1 MQRTLKEANSGC
13 AGRNRLRGHQPLT
26 HLIGFGAY
34 VRLCVLKPRDGAVAE
49 AAHYCHQCVE
59 VLQLQQLLWTR
70 RSEGESGDIKGLYK
84 PTPNCVFFWGWGHKK
99 AAEVKKV
106 HSVRWQ
112 KDTGVN
118 KPWLG
123 ETFGAADMRLIWVH
137 QDYWAYTFF
146 MANRRPP
153 WCPLARVVYDWE
165 SVGSQLCGRAARG
178 GSFDWAKTPFG
189 IKWQSNVKVSAALE
203 K

>member
-1 MQRTLKEANSGC
+1 M
-13 AGRNRLRGHQPLT
+13 

-59 VLQLQQLLWTR
+59 VLQLQQLLWRR

-84 PTPNCVFFWGWGHKK
+84 RGGGHNK

-112 KDTGVN
+112 KDAGVM

-123 ETFGAADMRLIWVH
+123 GTFGSAHMRLIWVH
-137 QDYWAYTFF
+137 QENTERSNLSESNLSVHFLNGNPWASLVPFSPRGVSLRINGVAAVWEGWQGGIIWLSKDTLWNQ
-146 MANRRPP
+146 MAKQCEGQRSIR
-153 WCPLARVVYDWE
+153 E
-165 SVGSQLCGRAARG
+165 VGS
-178 GSFDWAKTPFG
+178 AKP
-189 IKWQSNVKVSAALE
+189 NMYVDN
-203 K
+203 